1 MTPPR
6 SSLTPSMRSGVG
18 TPTSSA
24 PHVAL
29 VDGNNHQIST
39 IRNQADTRNLTVNAV
54 IDFIHVLE

>member
-1 MTPPR
+1 
-6 SSLTPSMRSGVG
+6 MRSGVG